1 MNPTRRRAARRPL
14 IALTVFAC
22 AALFAAAPAQA
33 GGEFRDGFEDQL
45 GRLAALEVFHMGHV
59 LLTGHAAST
68 HTVHYVPYEVRYA
81 PQHRHHRHY
90 KHHHKHPGRHVG
102 HHRHHRDGRCDAH
115 LGRGLHRGH
124 HARAAVAERRDP
136 RRHER
141 RDGRR
146 WH

>member
-1 MNPTRRRAARRPL
+1 
-14 IALTVFAC
+14 VFAC

-59 LLTGHAAST
+59 LLTGHAAPT
-68 HTVHYVPYEVRYA
+68 YAVHYAPYEVRYA

-90 KHHHKHPGRHVG
+90 KRPGRRVG

-115 LGRGLHRGH
+115 LGLGLHRGR
-124 HARAAVAERRDP
+124 HARAAVAERRD
-136 RRHER
+136 
-141 RDGRR
+141 GRR